1 MNIIYLGQKRIG
13 GLCLSKLFNQIN
25 YDHSGDVSYIIGDP
39 EIYKR
44 ASNLG
49 IPCSMNNK
57 RHEDQIFN
65 VIERDKI
72 DVILSVKHPFILSE
86 KVINA
91 VGGRAYN
98 LHCGKLPEYQ
108 GWNACTHS
116 ILNEENSFTVT
127 IHRIAPKVDTGDII
141 LTQEFVIGD
150 SDTAGSIDSNA
161 TICGVN
167 IFEKLIDLLK
177 KNTDLKGTPQTGVPY
192 FYDRSL
198 HKEMSI
204 HIGAAK
210 YMARMAR
217 AFAHPDHSPTFFE
230 YNGIK
235 YGVKPL

>member
-49 IPCSMNNK
+49 ISCSMNNK
-57 RHEDQIFN
+57 RHEDLILD

-72 DVILSVKHPFILSE
+72 DVILSE
-86 KVINA
+86 KVIDA

-116 ILNEENSFTVT
+116 ILNEEKSFTVT

-150 SDTAGSIDSNA
+150 SDTAGYIDNNA
-161 TICGVN
+161 TI
-167 IFEKLIDLLK
+167 
-177 KNTDLKGTPQTGVPY
+177 
-192 FYDRSL
+192 
-198 HKEMSI
+198 
-204 HIGAAK
+204 
-210 YMARMAR
+210 
-217 AFAHPDHSPTFFE
+217 
-230 YNGIK
+230 
-235 YGVKPL
+235 